1 MASERG
7 APSLGRL
14 RDELQSAHAEFTAA
28 LASVEPALLT
38 APGLVGEWSGRV
50 LLGHLALWSEHAVEA
65 LEHAAAGRLH
75 EFGDEAMDVDA
86 INAVQAARD
95 AGAEV
100 SVVVAREQAAY
111 ERLTA
116 AMERA
121 EPAWLEERAAYG
133 DTLAEILRDDGSDH
147 YREHAAD
154 IRAWFG
160 SGDEDDEDGA

>member
-38 APGLVGEWSGRV
+38 APGLVGEWSGRE

-95 AGAEV
+95 AEAEI

-116 AMERA
+116 AMDRA

-160 SGDEDDEDGA
+160 SGDDDEEDA